1 MPRSPRRAWF
11 PVVLL
16 IASCAPPDVDWP
28 VYLGDEGRS
37 HYSALTDIDPS
48 NVADLEVAWRY
59 DAGDLAPGIS
69 VMDTSPLVV
78 DGVLYG
84 LSPTLDAFAL

>member
-1 MPRSPRRAWF
+1 MPDA
-11 PVVLL
+11 
-16 IASCAPPDVDWP
+16 DWP
-28 VYLGDEGRS
+28 TYLGDPGRG
-37 HYSALTDIDPS
+37 HYSELTGIDRT

-59 DAGDLAPGIS
+59 DAGELQPGIS

-84 LSPTLDAFAL
+84 LSPTLDAFAPRCGDGGGVVALGA